1 MEINNEKAIV
11 VTGGSGFIGSN
22 VCELLV
28 ASGYNVINIDRRKRE
43 IPGVTQYPFEI
54 NTKQVKGVIELIQ
67 PEAVIHI
74 AANNSVPNSVVDP
87 KTTYHDNVE
96 QTISL
101 LNVCVEAGVK
111 NFMFA
116 SSSSVYGTSINEEGE
131 FKETDPTSPVN
142 PYGRSKQICEKIIK
156 DYAEV
161 YDMNYSILRLF
172 NVAGSNDGKNGYQKQ
187 PYLHVLPIIIEKALL
202 GEKFEVCGNDYPTE
216 DGTCLRD
223 YTHINDIARGFLVAM
238 HQLFDTGE
246 SMVFNLGNS
255 NPVSVLELIDV
266 VGKELGEPV
275 EYEIVPSRKGDMIQT
290 HADIT
295 AARTVLGWEPTNTIA
310 DIVRDEVAWQK
321 PKIKRK
327 HNV

>member
-54 NTKQVKGVIELIQ
+54 NTKQVKGVIELIK

-87 KTTYHDNVE
+87 KATYHDNVE

-116 SSSSVYGTSINEEGE
+116 SSSSVYGTSINENGE
-131 FKETDPTSPVN
+131 FIESDPTSPVN
-142 PYGRSKQICEKIIK
+142 PYGRTKQICERIIK

-223 YTHINDIARGFLVAM
+223 YTHINDIARGFLVAL
-238 HQLFDTGE
+238 HHLFDTGHN
-246 SMVFNLGNS
+246 MVFNLGNG

-266 VGKELGEPV
+266 VGKELGEDV
-275 EYEIVPSRKGDMIQT
+275 EYNVGPSRKGDMVQT
-290 HADIT
+290 YADIT
-295 AARTVLGWEPTNTIA
+295 AAKTVLGWEPTNTIA
-310 DIVRDEVAWQK
+310 DIVRDELAWQK